1 MRLVSMCALASVT
14 ALPTHFPIE
23 RECRWCEEVRG
34 ALEQIADTAD
44 ALRAT
49 IDHVARNYYAEAETY
64 TYDTADALRAAAG
77 HVASN
82 YARVF
87 YSDENG
93 ILTEDYA
100 TYDEGG
106 SGSFREE
113 RTHDDTYTYDFGPEP
128 DGYPS
133 FSKLSNDTFWI
144 TSDVD
149 ERLEALDK
157 LEVAMWTSA
166 DVPAFWDAWG
176 GRVDL
181 CLHATESPELRAYAL
196 ELYGE
201 TLFEMPDRKGF
212 YQTTYPRFVVPY
224 LTDQDADVR
233 HTAQRIVNT
242 MSSFTEEGTHTY
254 DAEWKKTWPDEYP
267 LFSKLSDDT
276 FWNTSDVDEH
286 LEALAQLKDAMW
298 TTADVPA
305 FWDAW
310 GGRVDLCLHATESP
324 ELRAYAL
331 ELYGETLFEMP
342 DRKGFYQTTYPRF
355 VVPYLTDQDANVRHT
370 AQGIVDTMRLDTEA
384 TYKAFME
391 EKTSR

>member
-14 ALPTHFPIE
+14 ALPTHFPTE

-49 IDHVARNYYAEAETY
+49 IDHVARNYYTEAETY
-64 TYDTADALRAAAG
+64 TYDTADALRAAVD

-93 ILTEDYA
+93 ILTEDHAEAETY
-100 TYDEGG
+100 TYDVG
-106 SGSFREE
+106 SSEFYTYDYGWGSFREE
-113 RTHDDTYTYDFGPEP
+113 RTHDDTYTYDAEWEKTWP
-128 DGYPS
+128 DEYPS
-133 FSKLSNDTFWI
+133 LSKLSDDTFWN

-149 ERLEALDK
+149 EHLEALAQ
-157 LEVAMWTSA
+157 LEDAMWTTT

-176 GRVDL
+176 DRVDL
-181 CLHATESPELRAYAL
+181 CLHATESPELRASAL
-196 ELYGE
+196 RLYGE

-224 LTDQDADVR
+224 LTDQDAD
-233 HTAQRIVNT
+233 
-242 MSSFTEEGTHTY
+242 M
-254 DAEWKKTWPDEYP
+254 
-267 LFSKLSDDT
+267 
-276 FWNTSDVDEH
+276 
-286 LEALAQLKDAMW
+286 
-298 TTADVPA
+298 
-305 FWDAW
+305 
-310 GGRVDLCLHATESP
+310 
-324 ELRAYAL
+324 
-331 ELYGETLFEMP
+331 
-342 DRKGFYQTTYPRF
+342 
-355 VVPYLTDQDANVRHT
+355 RHT

-384 TYKAFME
+384 TVTYKAFME